1 MIKTDNP
8 KGQSWNN
15 DGHHSPKDHKHEG
28 DEKSGAHHMGSH
40 GAGEG
45 HSQAHMSHKMEHH
58 SNVEKVYYPNHYT
71 EHQTAKFDT
80 GKGPASTKKE
90 N

>member
-1 MIKTDNP
+1 M
-8 KGQSWNN
+8 GQSWNN
-15 DGHHSPKDHKHEG
+15 DGHHSPRDGRHDGH
-28 DEKSGAHHMGSH
+28 EKSSHHHHGSH

-45 HSQAHMSHKMEHH
+45 HMHAHMSHKMEHH

-71 EHQTAKFDT
+71 GHETAKFDT
-80 GKGPASTKKE
+80 GKGPASTKRE